1 MDYLPELE
9 KHVLTL
15 RRYGG
20 PLSMAEKM
28 KRGGGGSGKLV
39 YVAGVPGFDQY
50 RNSSAQEEIFV
61 TMEQLQA
68 GVVVWM
74 QKHLRVAGFVFS
86 LEELARFELALQFS
100 DESAPAIPLEAAARK
115 QRFPAHLYIH
125 LKDADQT
132 VLHFRVLKAHFR
144 QVHAFLTN
152 APLQHYLEIVHS
164 PDQSEDGTVQRQQS
178 MWGIIMT
185 VLALGLLSL
194 FLYRLV

>member
-39 YVAGVPGFDQY
+39 YVSGVEGFDNY
-50 RNSSAQEEIFV
+50 RNSSSEEEIFV

-86 LEELARFELALQFS
+86 LGEIDRLELALQYS
-100 DESAPAIPLEAAARK
+100 DENAPATALEEAAAQR
-115 QRFPAHLYIH
+115 RFPAHLYIH
-125 LKDADQT
+125 LKDTDAT

-144 QVHAFLTN
+144 RAYAFLS
-152 APLQHYLEIVHS
+152 AEPLEHYLVVSHS

-178 MWGIIMT
+178 AWGIAVALL
-185 VLALGLLSL
+185 VLAVLGI
-194 FLYRLV
+194 FLYFL

>member
-20 PLSMAEKM
+20 PLSLAEKR

-39 YVAGVPGFDQY
+39 YVSGVPGFDQY
-50 RNSSAQEEIFV
+50 RNSSSEETIFV

-86 LEELARFELALQFS
+86 LDELDRIELALQFS
-100 DESAPAIPLEAAARK
+100 DTNAPAIALEEAARK
-115 QRFPAHLYIH
+115 RRFPAHLYIH
-125 LKDADQT
+125 LNDGT
-132 VLHFRVLKAHFR
+132 TLHFRVLKAHFR
-144 QVHAFLTN
+144 QVYDFLAI
-152 APLQHYLEIVHS
+152 APLQHYLQVSHS
-164 PDQSEDGTVQRQQS
+164 PDQSEDGAAQRKQS
-178 MWGIIMT
+178 TIGLVI
-185 VLALGLLSL
+185 LALLVLLLVGYS
-194 FLYRLV
+194 FLGR